1 MGHVLLLSNRS
12 HISLYINNYH
22 CQNHGEDNMV
32 LSLSLAFSS
41 ITIALGY
48 MMDCGRTEFDAFMRF
63 YVYHESIII
72 TLVTAKID
80 QRSM

>member
-1 MGHVLLLSNRS
+1 
-12 HISLYINNYH
+12 
-22 CQNHGEDNMV
+22 MV